1 MQNNMTSFSRRL
13 SRSYSVITSGV
24 HPGQHPALLLQPPR
38 SPRGVLRV
46 VDRNNAED
54 GPNAN
59 ANGGKDSLVPTQTN
73 AADLCYIN
81 VSGKQYITTHSC
93 LQQYP
98 LTLLGSQAKELY
110 WIPELKSYYFNRNR
124 DCFESILTF
133 YQTGREFRPLSVD
146 DDIYEAERKFFK
158 IEMKTRVTE
167 SVIPLGETPE
177 QLSVFCDGDWRTTKK
192 RVHRFLMDPRC
203 SRWATA
209 WHIMDILFICTS
221 ITLLIMETDE
231 NVKDAFMEGHPA
243 YKYLFGLNVLVIAFF
258 TTDLL
263 IRFITWPG
271 LINFWK
277 NLFNILDILSILPFY
292 VSLLAEAFEDPTN
305 PSSNEHKSYVV
316 LRVCRIFRIVRVFK
330 FIRHSQDLIMIIKV
344 VGHAKKELCL
354 LILLLFIFS
363 VSFGSLMYYI
373 EHTSNDKFS
382 TIMQG
387 CWWAIVTITTIGYGD
402 IAPETWLG
410 KAVGSLVLTM
420 GIVFLALPMT
430 IIVGKFSTVYEK
442 EKEKN

>member
-1 MQNNMTSFSRRL
+1 MPIRT
-13 SRSYSVITSGV
+13 T
-24 HPGQHPALLLQPPR
+24 P
-38 SPRGVLRV
+38 
-46 VDRNNAED
+46 
-54 GPNAN
+54 
-59 ANGGKDSLVPTQTN
+59 
-73 AADLCYIN
+73 ADLCYIN

-93 LQQYP
+93 LEQYP
-98 LTLLGSQAKELY
+98 LTLLGSTDKEIY
-110 WIPELKSYYFNRNR
+110 WMPELKSYYFNRNR

-146 DDIYEAERKFFK
+146 DEIYEAERKFFR
-158 IEMKTRVTE
+158 IEMKARADTALSLGDTSSITPLCCEGNWKNTR
-167 SVIPLGETPE
+167 
-177 QLSVFCDGDWRTTKK
+177 K

-209 WHIMDILFICTS
+209 WHIMDILFICIS
-221 ITLLIMETDE
+221 ITLLVMETDD
-231 NVKDAFMEGHPA
+231 NVSGMFLETHPA
-243 YKYLFGLNVLVIAFF
+243 HNYLYGLNILVIAFF
-258 TTDLL
+258 TADLL
-263 IRFITWPG
+263 IRFVTWPG
-271 LINFWK
+271 LMNFWK

-292 VSLLAEAFEDPTN
+292 VSLIAEAFEEDTPYELVVEEPHVSHN
-305 PSSNEHKSYVV
+305 SYVV

-373 EHTSNDKFS
+373 EQGSNDKFS

-402 IAPETWLG
+402 IAPTTWLG
-410 KAVGSLVLTM
+410 KMVGSLVLTM

-442 EKEKN
+442 EKGKE

>member
-1 MQNNMTSFSRRL
+1 M
-13 SRSYSVITSGV
+13 
-24 HPGQHPALLLQPPR
+24 
-38 SPRGVLRV
+38 
-46 VDRNNAED
+46 
-54 GPNAN
+54 
-59 ANGGKDSLVPTQTN
+59 
-73 AADLCYIN
+73 
-81 VSGKQYITTHSC
+81 SGKQYITTHSC

-98 LTLLGSQAKELY
+98 LTLLGSADKELY

-146 DDIYEAERKFFK
+146 DEIYEAERKFFR
-158 IEMKTRVTE
+158 IEMKTRATIDTA
-167 SVIPLGETPE
+167 IPIGDSPGPIC
-177 QLSVFCDGDWRTTKK
+177 CDGDWKSTRK
-192 RVHRFLMDPRC
+192 RVHKFLMDPRS

-209 WHIMDILFICTS
+209 WHILDILFICIS
-221 ITLLIMETDE
+221 ITLLVMETDS
-231 NVKDAFMEGHPA
+231 NVEKAFQEGHPA
-243 YKYLFGLNVLVIAFF
+243 YTYLFGLNVLVIAFF

-263 IRFITWPG
+263 IRFVTWPG
-271 LINFWK
+271 LLNFWK

-292 VSLLAEAFEDPTN
+292 VSLIAEAFEDDDSSQ
-305 PSSNEHKSYVV
+305 PSQKIEHKSYVV

-354 LILLLFIFS
+354 LVLLLFIFS

-373 EHTSNDKFS
+373 EHQANEKFS

-410 KAVGSLVLTM
+410 KMVGSLVLTM

-442 EKEKN
+442 EKGKE